1 MEGKV
6 SYTILEKAEA
16 FALRIVKLYQHLQ
29 DKGERVMSKQVLRS
43 GTSIG
48 ANITEG
54 HYAASRADFINK
66 YVIAEKEAVE
76 TRYWLT
82 LLVKSGYLPDDTATQ
97 SIIADCT
104 SLLKLLVASIK
115 TAKENS

>member
-43 GTSIG
+43 GT
-48 ANITEG
+48 
-54 HYAASRADFINK
+54 
-66 YVIAEKEAVE
+66 
-76 TRYWLT
+76 
-82 LLVKSGYLPDDTATQ
+82 
-97 SIIADCT
+97 
-104 SLLKLLVASIK
+104 
-115 TAKENS
+115 